1 MQLVAV
7 GTFYIAEP
15 FHDQWN
21 HRRPGNCFKK
31 LVDLI
36 AFSPV
41 HLWNVHLAISILTD
55 NRISS
60 VFASRY
66 RFSLARYSLPQKDRF
81 TRRSP
86 ILRYSPSISFI
97 SENSMEGSRLL
108 TNCNHSQPAMTTFTI
123 SLPSS
128 DQEVIE

>member
-15 FHDQWN
+15 FQDQWN

-41 HLWNVHLAISILTD
+41 HFWNVHLAISILTD

-86 ILRYSPSISFI
+86 ILRYSPSISFHLREQYGGVMLI
-97 SENSMEGSRLL
+97 NQS
-108 TNCNHSQPAMTTFTI
+108 
-123 SLPSS
+123 
-128 DQEVIE
+128 